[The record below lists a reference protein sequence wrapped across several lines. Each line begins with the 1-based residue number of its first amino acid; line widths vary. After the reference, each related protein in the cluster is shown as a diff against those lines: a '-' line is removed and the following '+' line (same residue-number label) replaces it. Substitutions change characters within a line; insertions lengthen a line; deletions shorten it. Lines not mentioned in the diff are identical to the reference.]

1 MQEIKQFFINIDKG
15 NVDENEQNLVS
26 DGIILAV
33 WIFWIS
39 SLINN

>member
-1 MQEIKQFFINIDKG
+1 MQEIKQFFINIGKG

-33 WIFWIS
+33 
-39 SLINN
+39 